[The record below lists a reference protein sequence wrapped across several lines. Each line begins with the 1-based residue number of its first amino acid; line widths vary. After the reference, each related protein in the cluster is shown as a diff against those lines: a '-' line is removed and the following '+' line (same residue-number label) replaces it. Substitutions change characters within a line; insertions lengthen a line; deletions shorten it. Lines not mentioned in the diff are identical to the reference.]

1 MVRAPRILKGFV
13 YAAVLAACFFST
25 AVGCTQPE
33 GDGVKVDT
41 MPIDKASLSPQ
52 DIMGAWVHSHEEDPK
67 DASLR
72 EVYRPSDWNFG
83 PSRGRRGYDLQEGN
97 LASVQGIGPADG
109 LIETEARW
117 WLESGNVLVILEP
130 GGAIRRLRV
139 EEVEEDRLVLRELL
153 DSN

>member
-1 MVRAPRILKGFV
+1 MPN
-13 YAAVLAACFFST
+13 
-25 AVGCTQPE
+25 
-33 GDGVKVDT
+33 DKV
-41 MPIDKASLSPQ
+41 SLSPQ

-72 EVYRPSDWNFG
+72 EVYRPSEWNFG

-109 LIETEARW
+109 LIQTEARW

-139 EEVEEDRLVLRELL
+139 EEVGPDRLVLRELL

>member
-1 MVRAPRILKGFV
+1 
-13 YAAVLAACFFST
+13 
-25 AVGCTQPE
+25 
-33 GDGVKVDT
+33 
-41 MPIDKASLSPQ
+41 MPIDKVSLSSQ

-97 LASVQGIGPADG
+97 LASVRGIGPADG
-109 LIETEARW
+109 MIETEARW
-117 WLESGNVLVILEP
+117 WLESGNVLVILES

-139 EEVEEDRLVLRELL
+139 EEVGPDRLVLRELL